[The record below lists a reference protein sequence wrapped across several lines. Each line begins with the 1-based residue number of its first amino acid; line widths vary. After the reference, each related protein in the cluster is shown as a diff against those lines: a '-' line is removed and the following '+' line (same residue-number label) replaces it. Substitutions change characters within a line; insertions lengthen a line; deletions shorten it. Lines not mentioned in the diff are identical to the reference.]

1 MKRTLVFATALAA
14 GLVTSTLSVQA
25 VAQATAPAAPL
36 AAPAPQAV
44 PAKIAIFA
52 FEPAVG
58 ATNEGQRAVADIQKK
73 YEPKRASLE
82 AQNNEIES
90 LKKQLQALPATASDD
105 ERASRLKAI
114 DTKEKALQRD
124 AEDAQTSYNSDISE
138 ALGKVAKKVGDLAA
152 KYLQDHGFTLLLNVG
167 GQQSAETVL
176 WFAPETDIT
185 QAVVNEYNK
194 VSGVAAPP
202 PSAPAPARRTTPPA
216 AAPKPATPKP

>member
-14 GLVTSTLSVQA
+14 GLVTSTYSVQA
-25 VAQATAPAAPL
+25 VAQAAAPA

-58 ATNEGQRAVADIQKK
+58 ATNEGQKAVAEIQKK
-73 YEPKRASLE
+73 YEPKRAALE

-105 ERASRLKAI
+105 ERASRLKVI

-216 AAPKPATPKP
+216 TTPKP

>member
-14 GLVTSTLSVQA
+14 GLVTSTYSVQA
-25 VAQATAPAAPL
+25 VAQAAAPAAPA

-58 ATNEGQRAVADIQKK
+58 ATNEGQKAVAEIQKK
-73 YEPKRASLE
+73 YEPKRAALE

-105 ERASRLKAI
+105 ERASRLKVI

-216 AAPKPATPKP
+216 TTPKP